1 MSYGIRVHV
10 WGDRACFTRPEM
22 KAERVSYDVMTPS
35 AARGLLESIYWKPAI
50 TWVIDAITVVNEI
63 RFDTFR
69 RNELGSMM
77 PKGSVVSAMR
87 GADARLAQVIE
98 DDRQQRAT
106 LCLRDVA
113 YVIEAHFVL
122 TDRAGADETKEKH
135 YAIAS
140 RRLRRG
146 QYYQHPYF
154 GCREFAAEFALLDEG
169 EAAPESFYAGSG
181 ERDLGY
187 MLYDIDFAN
196 GMNSR
201 FFRAIMCDGVVD
213 VRSQAQ
219 VVLA

>member
-69 RNELGSMM
+69 RNELGSVMS
-77 PKGSVVSAMR
+77 KRVVASVIN
-87 GADARLAQVIE
+87 GAEVQLCQVIE

-113 YVIEAHFVL
+113 YVVDAHFVL
-122 TDRAGADETKEKH
+122 TDRAGAEDTKEKH
-135 YAIAS
+135 FAIAS

-154 GCREFAAEFALLDEG
+154 GCREFAAEFGLLEEG
-169 EAAPESFYAGSG
+169 DVAPESFYAGSG

-187 MLYDIDFAN
+187 MLYDIDFAD
-196 GMNSR
+196 GMSPR
-201 FFRAIMCDGVVD
+201 FFRAVMSDGVVD